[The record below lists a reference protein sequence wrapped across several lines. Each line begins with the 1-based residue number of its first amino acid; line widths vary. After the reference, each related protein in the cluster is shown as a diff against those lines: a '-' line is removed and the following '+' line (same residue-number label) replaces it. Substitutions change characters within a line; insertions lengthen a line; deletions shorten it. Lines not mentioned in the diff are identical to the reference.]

1 MTMPDMIFEEAR
13 KDAQL
18 RALLKTFMER
28 SGLDDLFEFLYTSDD
43 NNQNLYNRFIR
54 SGAPMEV
61 NIDGAQKDPLD
72 KLAGAGQ
79 WDQMDDGIKAA
90 RKFLIKTLQDDVKLK
105 FGRSDEYRRWLV
117 QKTKKPTPEGV
128 LAVKTL
134 TKLLKSSKDAA
145 KLTPLMVMVQG
156 GRAASDRKEAYEA
169 MGALLKDKSKLPAAF
184 TSAKITIPK

>member
-28 SGLDDLFEFLYTSDD
+28 SGLDETFEFIYTSEKNNQTLYT
-43 NNQNLYNRFIR
+43 RFIK

-72 KLAGAGQ
+72 DMAEAGQ
-79 WDQMDDGIKAA
+79 WDRMDDGMQAA
-90 RKFLIKTLQDDVKLK
+90 RKFLIKTLQDDLKLK

-117 QKTKKPTPEGV
+117 QKTKKPTAEG
-128 LAVKTL
+128 LAAVKTL
-134 TKLLKSSKDAA
+134 TRLLKSSKDAP
-145 KLTPLMVMVQG
+145 KLTPLMVVVQG
-156 GRAASDRKEAYEA
+156 GRTPADRKEAYTEI
-169 MGALLKDKSKLPAAF
+169 GKLLKDKTKLPTAF
-184 TSAKITIPK
+184 TAAKLTIPK